1 MVATRLIPLHVNKRK
16 TIAQSLGDRTDYAK
30 NPEKTEKGEL
40 VIGYQ
45 SDPMTVDEEFM
56 LSKRQYEQ
64 ITGRRQKDE
73 VIAYQIR
80 QSFKPGE
87 ITPEEANRVG
97 HELALRFTK
106 GKYAFIVA
114 THTDRAHV
122 HNHISNRTPQIALFD
137 FKAFLNISMLLVES
151 ENAKVLR
158 QIMLD
163 IVIDFVNQRT
173 GGSTKYI
180 NQRDR
185 DFISAFL
192 QEENYRREF
201 TDALRDYV
209 SMGNSKYAIYTDK
222 IYQSIFREKAQEYK
236 QVLHLSKRD
245 SVRDTMYSEVLDLIA
260 SYECGL
266 AAMIKDQSTQLGRK
280 LNNWE
285 LSDLFSAFESLP
297 LWKPQILRARTK
309 MASRDMALRDA
320 FHMQLEEY
328 IKPLEAEEYEK
339 FLGVAGD
346 ELELLMHENQDVLKR
361 LKERN

>member
-1 MVATRLIPLHVNKRK
+1 MARDLTTSQV
-16 TIAQSLGDRTDYAK
+16 DRQNILNNENAV
-30 NPEKTEKGEL
+30 TE
-40 VIGYQ
+40 IQ
-45 SDPMTVDEEFM
+45 N
-56 LSKRQYEQ
+56 Q
-64 ITGRRQKDE
+64 TGLQGIMFEGR
-73 VIAYQIR
+73 
-80 QSFKPGE
+80 
-87 ITPEEANRVG
+87 
-97 HELALRFTK
+97 LRFTK
-106 GKYAFIVA
+106 AMVASFFEVEVRTIERYVSENIEEISANGYEVIKGKRLKDFLNCVLGQDVPDINVG
-114 THTDRAHV
+114 
-122 HNHISNRTPQIALFD
+122 NISNRTPQIALFD

-297 LWKPQILRARTK
+297 LWKPLILRARTK

-328 IKPLEAEEYEK
+328 IRPLEPEEYEK

-346 ELELLMHENQDVLKR
+346 ELEMLMHENQDVLKR